1 MGAATNNAF
10 FKNTQAF
17 RRSRVNELNS
27 SNDNMFGL
35 DNAAKAGSTAFGDT
49 ANAALDRQR
58 SIDASVAEAGKNTD
72 LTGQIIKSVARA
84 EMARKKTGMTREST
98 FVSERSSASDL
109 DAQRKRYPSQN
120 QYTPKPPPGVK

>member
-1 MGAATNNAF
+1 MGSGAAASQRSLYNFLDKKNAS
-10 FKNTQAF
+10 A
-17 RRSRVNELNS
+17 
-27 SNDNMFGL
+27 FGL
-35 DNAAKAGSTAFGDT
+35 QGAYDEKYSAPTAFGS
-49 ANAALDRQR
+49 ALNETVDRQKT
-58 SIDASVAEAGKNTD
+58 IDANVAEAGKNTD

-98 FVSERSSASDL
+98 FVSERSSAADL